1 MADLQ
6 PLQQHTLGEAAH
18 WVDHSQQ
25 SMGGHLGI
33 RVTLTDPLS
42 EASERVLRNLM
53 QQIGARVDSW
63 AALLT
68 RHHASQL
75 TRLNE
80 ACGSAVRV
88 GPTMAALLSWSADAW
103 EATGGLV
110 NIAML
115 DERLAAET
123 GTPTRGQAMSRDWRL
138 ELTHWQHEDH
148 AHLRGGLLH
157 RPEGL
162 HFDLD
167 GVGKGWIADRA
178 AALLARI
185 LDTKVRAGEIPEW
198 SSCFVDG
205 DGDIAIQNRGGAE
218 TEVRIEIPRASES
231 TIGAIRVSGASA
243 GIATSG
249 TGVHH
254 WGGRHHIIDPQ
265 TGAPADSGIAQ
276 ATVVAESA
284 REAEAWAKSIVIG
297 GAALIRRAEAAGV
310 RRIVAVQTNG
320 KIISAPALERLN
332 ARNQYTPHSAL
343 DTDVAA
349 ASASAA
355 AATDATVSAR

>member
-6 PLQQHTLGEAAH
+6 SADQQRVSDAAVWLDHT
-18 WVDHSQQ
+18 QQ
-25 SMGGHLGI
+25 AMGGHLGI
-33 RVTLTDPLS
+33 RVTLARPINES
-42 EASERVLRNLM
+42 EERTLRTTLE
-53 QQIGARVDSW
+53 QIGARVNAW

-68 RHHASQL
+68 RHHPSQL
-75 TRLNE
+75 TRLN
-80 ACGSAVRV
+80 AASGSEVRV
-88 GPTMAALLSWSADAW
+88 GPTMASLLSWSADAW
-103 EATGGLV
+103 ESTGGLV

-115 DERLAAET
+115 DERIAAET
-123 GTPTRGQAMSRDWRL
+123 GAPMRGQALSRGWRL
-138 ELTHWQHEDH
+138 DLQHWKHEDH
-148 AHLRGGLLH
+148 VHLCGGLLH

-178 AALLARI
+178 AALLARL
-185 LDTKVRAGEIPEW
+185 LDAMVAAGKIPAGK
-198 SSCFVDG
+198 SCFVDG

-218 TEVRIEIPRASES
+218 TEVRIEIPRVSEA
-231 TIGAIRVSGASA
+231 TIGAIQVSGSSA

-249 TGVHH
+249 TGVHQ
-254 WGGRHHIIDPQ
+254 WGGRHHIIDPH
-265 TGAPADSGIAQ
+265 TSAPADSGIAQ

-320 KIISAPALERLN
+320 SIISAPALDRLD
-332 ARNQYTPHSAL
+332 ARNKYTPQSAP
-343 DTDVAA
+343 AA
-349 ASASAA
+349 
-355 AATDATVSAR
+355 DATVSAR